1 MSKHVIFVS
10 TVCRMAAA
18 LAAAAAASPA
28 SVTSPLPET
37 GPTNIIKMFTTYTNI
52 LTEASMTE
60 DKKLKA
66 AQEISEN
73 FESIVQSS
81 SYSAFLE
88 HSIPRFLQYLKD
100 GEPQFVAE
108 VPAQAILSLM
118 FHLLEIENEENV
130 LVCLRIIIELHKQFR
145 PPLQSE
151 IQHFLQFVKT
161 IYKDLP
167 TNVKQFFDV
176 VPISAT
182 GFLPPES
189 NATNHT
195 HHYHSWNIKYWCRIY
210 YLPPE
215 HRGRR
220 RWKEWPTDDNPK
232 AVNSLKVLAELP
244 IIVVL
249 MYQLYKQNVHSV
261 VADFIPL
268 IMNTIIL
275 QPSLTARKSPT
286 FNKEVYVDFV
296 AAQIKTL
303 SFLAYIIRIY
313 QDMVNT
319 YSQNMVG
326 GMLGLLRYCPQE
338 VAHLRKELLI
348 AARHIL
354 ATDLRNRFVPH
365 IDQLFDEEVLIGK
378 GWTTKESL
386 RPLAYSTLADLVHHV
401 RTHLPLPHLSLAVHM
416 FSKNVHDDSLPVSIQ
431 TMSCKLLLNL
441 VECIRQKSDE
451 QGTGREIL
459 MRMLEVFVR
468 KFQSIAKHHVP
479 AIFNRCPQMSEVQAQ
494 QQSSQQS
501 TSSSSMSSVTT
512 STAADRS
519 SVSSAAAPSASST
532 SSASSATSTGDT
544 QSSEKQEQETVKK
557 PPAASS
563 PVGPSPTTTF
573 SVPDCRSMVK
583 TLVCGVKTI
592 TWGAGSC
599 KVTGNAGDINAPAS
613 AQANKTFLPWETH
626 LFTRLLKYALQA
638 LDIYQVSVSPNT
650 GQYYRRPPSSQQ
662 FTMMNTSTFKEV
674 FTASIKYLV
683 ERIHTNYALQII
695 PNSFLANPN
704 TSATF
709 ATILVR
715 FLLDRLDE
723 MGTNMERSNLYL
735 KLFKL
740 VFGSVSLFASENE
753 QMFKDPL
760 EEEVMI
766 CCIKSFCLSYQS
778 PPRSHNL
785 QSGIHRQYMKDLF
798 VELCLTVPVRLSSL
812 LPYLPMLMDPL
823 VSALNGSQTLVSQ
836 GLRTLSCVWTIFSQ
850 IFCMTTFSQ
859 SGQNCFKHFGKL
871 FAIHMIVLPTLPSG
885 FWASLVA
892 LKYNN
897 AETQGPCLSIF
908 YPENTNP
915 VSLPV
920 TTVIERA
927 LTVLKTLPP
936 NMAVL
941 PQQSPMQIDHTVFYR
956 KQAWLVV
963 QSFSSCHDVSG
974 RH

>member
-1 MSKHVIFVS
+1 
-10 TVCRMAAA
+10 MAAA

-28 SVTSPLPET
+28 SVTSPLPEA

-88 HSIPRFLQYLKD
+88 HSIPRFIQYLKD

-108 VPAQAILSLM
+108 VPAQQLRKLLLEILHRIPTNEHLRPHFQAILSLM

-189 NATNHT
+189 NATT
-195 HHYHSWNIKYWCRIY
+195 T
-210 YLPPE
+210 
-215 HRGRR
+215 
-220 RWKEWPTDDNPK
+220 PTTTTPGILSIGAVSTTSPLNTGDVGDDNPK

-479 AIFNRCPQMSEVQAQ
+479 AIFSRCPQMSEVQAQ

-501 TSSSSMSSVTT
+501 TSSSSMSSATT

-519 SVSSAAAPSASST
+519 SVSSAAAPSASNTSST
-532 SSASSATSTGDT
+532 SSAASTGDT

-599 KVTGNAGDINAPAS
+599 KVIGNAGDINAPAS

-650 GQYYRRPPSSQQ
+650 GQYYLRPPSSQQ
-662 FTMMNTSTFKEV
+662 VRMKEEKEILEHFAGVFTMMNTSTFKEV

-723 MGTNMERSNLYL
+723 MG
-735 KLFKL
+735 
-740 VFGSVSLFASENE
+740 SESG
-753 QMFKDPL
+753 KISIPV
-760 EEEVMI
+760 VM
-766 CCIKSFCLSYQS
+766 
-778 PPRSHNL
+778 
-785 QSGIHRQYMKDLF
+785 
-798 VELCLTVPVRLSSL
+798 
-812 LPYLPMLMDPL
+812 
-823 VSALNGSQTLVSQ
+823 
-836 GLRTLSCVWTIFSQ
+836 
-850 IFCMTTFSQ
+850 
-859 SGQNCFKHFGKL
+859 
-871 FAIHMIVLPTLPSG
+871 
-885 FWASLVA
+885 
-892 LKYNN
+892 
-897 AETQGPCLSIF
+897 
-908 YPENTNP
+908 
-915 VSLPV
+915 
-920 TTVIERA
+920 
-927 LTVLKTLPP
+927 
-936 NMAVL
+936 
-941 PQQSPMQIDHTVFYR
+941 
-956 KQAWLVV
+956 
-963 QSFSSCHDVSG
+963 FSSNSPGDLVKINPLTDVSFLF
-974 RH
+974 